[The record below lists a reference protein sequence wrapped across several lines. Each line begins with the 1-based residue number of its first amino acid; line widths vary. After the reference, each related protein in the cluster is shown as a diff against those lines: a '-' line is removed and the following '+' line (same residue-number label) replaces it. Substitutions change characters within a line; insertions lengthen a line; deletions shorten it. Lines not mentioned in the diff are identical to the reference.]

1 MNSMLV
7 FLSVATTVVSF
18 INADVYLHMPRGSNN
33 RLNEKSA
40 NRKNA
45 NRVFDSQVCAQ
56 NAFIMVII
64 IKFIEE
70 LYLEVYFVLYL
81 SCILTYLTFDNSS
94 KYC

>member
-1 MNSMLV
+1 MNSMLM

-18 INADVYLHMPRGSNN
+18 INADVYLHMPRGSND

-64 IKFIEE
+64 IKFYRRVVFRSIFGTITE
-70 LYLEVYFVLYL
+70 LYFDVLD
-81 SCILTYLTFDNSS
+81 I
-94 KYC
+94 